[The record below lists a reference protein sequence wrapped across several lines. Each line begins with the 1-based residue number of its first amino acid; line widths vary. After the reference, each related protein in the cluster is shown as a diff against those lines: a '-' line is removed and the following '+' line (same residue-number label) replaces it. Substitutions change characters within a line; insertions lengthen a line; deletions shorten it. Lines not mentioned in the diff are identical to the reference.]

1 MLMFGRVSSLQIY
14 YSTAILLGMFL
25 QLINVLILIFDQ
37 SQNFVGKTKQLT
49 SSTFSL
55 TSSLYSLLVCC
66 HPALLDHHPS
76 LWKQLIAHFDLH
88 RLVFGINFMT
98 HFARHIHIRCTV
110 HVSFSFS
117 RPLPSIRPYPSFVH
131 STFKPDILPT
141 TDCFLRLAF
150 TVDFFGSLMLIG
162 FSRTLL
168 RYVRF
173 IAWAIRLSSV
183 CRPSAVC
190 L

>member
-76 LWKQLIAHFDLH
+76 LWKQLIAHFDVH
-88 RLVFGINFMT
+88 RLVFGINSWLISPDTFISDVLCMC
-98 HFARHIHIRCTV
+98 HFHSHDPCHPLGLILH
-110 HVSFSFS
+110 SFTPRLNQISFPPQTAS
-117 RPLPSIRPYPSFVH
+117 WGWRLQW
-131 STFKPDILPT
+131 TFSDLW
-141 TDCFLRLAF
+141 C
-150 TVDFFGSLMLIG
+150 
-162 FSRTLL
+162 
-168 RYVRF
+168 
-173 IAWAIRLSSV
+173 SSV
-183 CRPSAVC
+183 LAERYYVTFG